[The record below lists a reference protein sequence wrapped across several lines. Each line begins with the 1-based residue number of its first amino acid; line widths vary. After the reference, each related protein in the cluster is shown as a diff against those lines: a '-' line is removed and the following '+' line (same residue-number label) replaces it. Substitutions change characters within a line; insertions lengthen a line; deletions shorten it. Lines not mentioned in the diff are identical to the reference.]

1 MKKIA
6 IFVEGQTEL
15 IFVREYLLKQFEYQG
30 IDLECRNLFRDE
42 KIQSAE
48 YDFLNAEADVH
59 FQIINVGNDTS
70 VLQRILKREQL
81 LWNAGYQRII
91 GLRDMYSGDY
101 IEAMK
106 QPREIKP
113 ELNHKFIEG
122 TNKTI
127 ELKAVKP
134 QNIKFHFAIMELE
147 AWFLGIPEL
156 WERKGISKQS
166 INDKIGLT
174 LSEIDPEITF
184 LHPAETIKDILKII
198 NESYRKQAS
207 EVESLVSHIKKQ
219 DFEDLQNSQKC
230 NSFKEFTS
238 NITIN

>member
-30 IDLECRNLFRDE
+30 IDLECRNLFKDNN
-42 KIQSAE
+42 IQSAE
-48 YDFLNAEADVH
+48 YDFPNIEADVH

-81 LWNAGYQRII
+81 LWNAGYERII
-91 GLRDMYSGDY
+91 GLRDMYSSDY
-101 IEAMK
+101 LEAMK

-122 TNKTI
+122 TNKTL
-127 ELKAVKP
+127 EQKAIKP
-134 QNIKFHFAIMELE
+134 QNIKFNFAIMELE
-147 AWFLGIPEL
+147 AWFLGIPKL
-156 WERKGISKQS
+156 WERKGISNQS
-166 INDKIGLT
+166 IKKKLKFD
-174 LSEIDPEITF
+174 LSEINPETTF
-184 LHPAETIKDILKII
+184 LHPTETIKDILKIT
-198 NESYRKQAS
+198 NETYRKQAG
-207 EVESLVSHIKKQ
+207 EVESLVSYIEKQ

-238 NITIN
+238 NLTLN

>member
-30 IDLECRNLFRDE
+30 IDLECRNLFKDE

-48 YDFLNAEADVH
+48 YDFPNKEAKVH

-81 LWNAGYQRII
+81 LWNAGYERII
-91 GLRDMYSGDY
+91 GLRDMYSSDY

-113 ELNHKFIEG
+113 ELNRKFIEG
-122 TNKTI
+122 TNKTL
-127 ELKAVKP
+127 EQKAKEP

-156 WERKGISKQS
+156 WERKGISNQS
-166 INDKIGLT
+166 IKDKIGFD
-174 LSEIDPEITF
+174 LSTIDPETTF

-198 NESYRKQAS
+198 NEPYRKQAS
-207 EVESLVSHIKKQ
+207 EVESLVSCIEKQ

-238 NITIN
+238 NLTVN

>member
-6 IFVEGQTEL
+6 IFVEGQSEL

-42 KIQSAE
+42 RIQSAE
-48 YDFLNAEADVH
+48 YDFPNTEATFH

-70 VLQRILKREQL
+70 VLQRILNREQL
-81 LWNAGYQRII
+81 LWNAGYERII
-91 GLRDMYSGDY
+91 GLRDMYSSDY

-122 TNKTI
+122 TNKTL
-127 ELKAVKP
+127 EQKAIKP

-147 AWFLGIPEL
+147 AWFLGIPKL
-156 WERKGISKQS
+156 WERKGISNQS
-166 INDKIGLT
+166 IKEKTGLD
-174 LSEIDPEITF
+174 LSEIDPETTF
-184 LHPAETIKDILKII
+184 LHPAEIIKDILKII
-198 NESYRKQAS
+198 NEPYRKQAS
-207 EVESLVSHIKKQ
+207 EVESLVSYTTKQ

-230 NSFKEFTS
+230 TSFKEFTS
-238 NITIN
+238 NLTIN

>member
-30 IDLECRNLFRDE
+30 IDLECRNLFKDE

-48 YDFLNAEADVH
+48 YDFSNEDAETH
-59 FQIINVGNDTS
+59 FQIINVGSDVN
-70 VLQRILKREQL
+70 VLPRILNREQL
-81 LWNAGYQRII
+81 LWNAGYERII
-91 GLRDMYSGDY
+91 GLRDMYSDKY
-101 IEAMK
+101 IEEMG
-106 QPREIKP
+106 QPRRIIP
-113 ELNHKFIEG
+113 ELILEFIEG
-122 TNKTI
+122 ANEAI
-127 ELKAVKP
+127 EQKAVMP

-147 AWFLGIPEL
+147 AWFLGIPDL
-156 WERKGISKQS
+156 WERKGISNQS
-166 INDKIGLT
+166 IKDKLGFD
-174 LSEIDPEITF
+174 LSEIDPETTF

-198 NESYRKQAS
+198 NEPYRKQAG
-207 EVESLVSHIKKQ
+207 EVESLVSYIEKQ

-238 NITIN
+238 NLTIN

>member
-30 IDLECRNLFRDE
+30 IDVECRNLFRDE

-48 YDFLNAEADVH
+48 YDFPNAEADVH

-113 ELNHKFIEG
+113 ELNYKFIEG

-127 ELKAVKP
+127 EEKAIKP

-147 AWFLGIPEL
+147 AWFLGIPNL
-156 WERKGISKQS
+156 WERKGISNQS
-166 INDKIGLT
+166 IKEKLGFN
-174 LSEIDPEITF
+174 LSEIDPETTF

-198 NESYRKQAS
+198 NEPYRKQAS
-207 EVESLVSHIKKQ
+207 EVESLVSYIEKQ
-219 DFEDLQNSQKC
+219 DFEDLRNSQKC
-230 NSFKEFTS
+230 NSFREFTS
-238 NITIN
+238 NLTLN

>member
-6 IFVEGQTEL
+6 IFVEGQSEL

-42 KIQSAE
+42 NIQSAQ
-48 YDFLNAEADVH
+48 YDFPNANAKIH
-59 FQIINVGNDTS
+59 FQIINVGNDSS

-81 LWNAGYQRII
+81 LWNAGYDRII
-91 GLRDMYSGDY
+91 GLRDMYSSDY
-101 IEAMK
+101 IQAMK

-113 ELNHKFIEG
+113 ELNQKFIEG
-122 TNKTI
+122 ANKTL
-127 ELKAVKP
+127 EQKAIKP

-147 AWFLGIPEL
+147 AWFLGIPKL
-156 WERKGISKQS
+156 WERKGITNQIIQEKLKY
-166 INDKIGLT
+166 N
-174 LSEIDPEITF
+174 LSETDPEITF
-184 LHPAETIKDILKII
+184 LHPAETVKEILKIV

-207 EVESLVSHIKKQ
+207 EVESLVSCIEKQ

-238 NITIN
+238 NLTVN

>member
-15 IFVREYLLKQFEYQG
+15 IFVREYLLKQFEYQD

-42 KIQSAE
+42 KIQSAK
-48 YDFLNAEADVH
+48 YDFPNTEAKFH
-59 FQIINVGNDTS
+59 FQIINVGSDTS

-81 LWNAGYQRII
+81 LWNAGYERII
-91 GLRDMYSGDY
+91 GLRDMYSSDY

-113 ELNHKFIEG
+113 ELNRKFIEG
-122 TNKTI
+122 TNKTL
-127 ELKAVKP
+127 EQKAIKP

-147 AWFLGIPEL
+147 AWFLGITKL
-156 WERKGISKQS
+156 WEHKGINNQIITEKLGF
-166 INDKIGLT
+166 D
-174 LSEIDPEITF
+174 LSGIDPETTF

-198 NESYRKQAS
+198 NEPYRKQAS
-207 EVESLVSHIKKQ
+207 EVESLVSYIEKQ

-230 NSFKEFTS
+230 TSFREFTS
-238 NITIN
+238 NLTIN